1 MKASLPQAWPA
12 PLRSL
17 RHRDFRILWTGLVV
31 SAVGTWMQIV
41 AQSLLVL
48 RITHGSAFAVG
59 AVSLAQASAFF
70 LFALV
75 GGGVADRLDRRRLL
89 LTTQTL
95 LMCFALIIGILTVA
109 GLIQV
114 WIIAALAFLSGAAL
128 SFDQPTRAALIS
140 SLVPKED
147 LLNAISLQS
156 AVFNGAS
163 ILGPALAGV
172 IVDAIGLPANFFL
185 NAFSFLAVLL
195 GLLSIRSPAS
205 SVKSARPKLVA
216 QVSEALGTIKRDT
229 VLPPLLV
236 AYGILLFAGPSLAL
250 LLPVLSLYY
259 LHVSAGTLGV
269 LFSASG
275 LGAVLGALLL
285 ASSSER
291 ANKSILL
298 FGAFAFW
305 TISLMVLGVS
315 RVVAVTFLS
324 LIVLGMSQSIIGAL
338 TSTLLQTRVP
348 PEQRGRVMSLNTL
361 LIMGVRPL
369 GDFPAGAL
377 ISLWG
382 PAFTA
387 VASAT
392 VVGSVALASLLKR
405 PSLREL

>member
-1 MKASLPQAWPA
+1 
-12 PLRSL
+12 
-17 RHRDFRILWTGLVV
+17 
-31 SAVGTWMQIV
+31 MQIV

-48 RITHGSAFAVG
+48 RITHGSAFALG

-95 LMCFALIIGILTVA
+95 LMCFALIMGILTVA

-163 ILGPALAGV
+163 IVGPALAGI

-205 SVKSARPKLVA
+205 SVKSARPKLIA

-285 ASSSER
+285 ASSSES
-291 ANKSILL
+291 ANKSIRSVCVMGNQSHGVGRKSRGRGHVLISDRPRHVTKHHRRPHIDATANARAS
-298 FGAFAFW
+298 GAAGPRDEHQHIAHHGSASLRRFPGWRTHQPLGTGIHCRCKCNCRRFCSPGFAFEA
-305 TISLMVLGVS
+305 SE
-315 RVVAVTFLS
+315 
-324 LIVLGMSQSIIGAL
+324 SQRAL
-338 TSTLLQTRVP
+338 ALLQ
-348 PEQRGRVMSLNTL
+348 
-361 LIMGVRPL
+361 
-369 GDFPAGAL
+369 
-377 ISLWG
+377 
-382 PAFTA
+382 AF
-387 VASAT
+387 
-392 VVGSVALASLLKR
+392 R
-405 PSLREL
+405 